1 MKCTKGERGR
11 EVISKRS
18 KSGFEESGNLF
29 LFFRQFLRI
38 VREVRSLERE
48 REEAVSVFPF
58 FFLLFR
64 RDVTRNGK

>member
-48 REEAVSVFPF
+48 RRSGFGF
-58 FFLLFR
+58 SFFLSSFS
-64 RDVTRNGK
+64 TGCYA